1 MVMNKILAL
10 HTSHHGSLTYVVNN
24 KLIFH
29 TQLDRYNRIKNFSLP
44 SKNILNI
51 IKEIEFD
58 TFVQTETSSSSIKA
72 WNEVFQEDP
81 VLSNKIKNCKN
92 FIYGINN
99 HHLFHAYCS
108 LIWNKNHNNILVC
121 DGAGSPI
128 NQDFERESLF
138 VLNNNILEKK
148 FTQFNKIGAFY
159 EDSSKEIYNRW
170 HQEGKL
176 MALSLHD
183 LKANQI
189 QERYEKDMYSFI
201 KKNIKEGFIFTGGC
215 VQNVIFNQKLI
226 KEYNVFCD
234 PFNQDCGISLGAINF
249 LLNSKIKINNPYLG
263 IPQKID
269 LDYFN
274 KFKIID
280 VSYSDIAKI
289 LLDDPVAIF
298 QSRSEQGQRGLGN
311 RSLLINPHKE
321 DSYKKLNDIK
331 NREWYRPFACSVLKE
346 DAKEWFDMTYINES
360 PCMMYTFDVL
370 DNKKQLLK
378 NGISKNF
385 TSRIQTVSEEY
396 NLHYYNLIKSFKD
409 MTNIPILI
417 NTSLNLPGEVL
428 VETMEDLIDLFNKSN
443 LKYIYF
449 PEIQKLIKK

>member
-1 MVMNKILAL
+1 MYA
-10 HTSHHGSLTYVVNN
+10 
-24 KLIFH
+24 F
-29 TQLDRYNRIKNFSLP
+29 
-44 SKNILNI
+44 
-51 IKEIEFD
+51 IKE
-58 TFVQTETSSSSIKA
+58 
-72 WNEVFQEDP
+72 
-81 VLSNKIKNCKN
+81 
-92 FIYGINN
+92 
-99 HHLFHAYCS
+99 
-108 LIWNKNHNNILVC
+108 
-121 DGAGSPI
+121 
-128 NQDFERESLF
+128 
-138 VLNNNILEKK
+138 
-148 FTQFNKIGAFY
+148 
-159 EDSSKEIYNRW
+159 
-170 HQEGKL
+170 
-176 MALSLHD
+176 
-183 LKANQI
+183 
-189 QERYEKDMYSFI
+189 
-201 KKNIKEGFIFTGGC
+201 NIKEGFIFTGGC
-215 VQNVIFNQKLI
+215 AQNVIFNQKLI

-280 VSYSDIAKI
+280 VSYSDVAKI
-289 LLDDPVAIF
+289 LLEDPVAIF

-346 DAKEWFDMTYINES
+346 DAKEWFDMTYIKES
-360 PCMMYTFDVL
+360 PYMMYTFDVL
-370 DNKKQLLK
+370 NNKKQILK
-378 NGISKNF
+378 NGVSKNF
-385 TSRIQTVSEEY
+385 TSRIQTVSEGY

-409 MTNIPILI
+409 ITNIPILI

-428 VETMEDLIDLFNKSN
+428 VETMEDLVDLFNKSN